1 MEAIERAKR
10 FNLQSQPTPTNPTNP
25 TKPQLTIAL
34 EPKIEPKS
42 IPKLDIYHYDND
54 NDNDNSSISF
64 SRPLL
69 TKESFSDPDT
79 VVYNRRPPNIRSF
92 STSSSIASSLLIIE
106 ETPED
111 NKEDGSNI
119 SISSSEPST
128 QSINE
133 PEVSETSW
141 EDTKPHVL
149 ASSSAEQNYNDSL
162 LESPADCGTT
172 FNTINATTASITTS
186 TAGTT
191 IGTLDSDPTQDLPS
205 RASTPLTYSES
216 VSTDRTRTYS
226 QDILPF
232 YDESISTSSMN
243 LKLFPLG
250 LYNKRSIESLSGID
264 ESVYKGRLYIKID
277 AAKDLDFP
285 VTKDSPKIRCVL
297 NNGTKEQATAY
308 CPMKHTIAFQQ
319 EFYIDVDV
327 TSEFTLVLQAQEP
340 TPSLQ
345 ASRYDQSLRR
355 LWDQAINTRTTDA
368 LQRYIRP
375 MDRAIAQARISIKNI
390 VSQASSSSFSASIAL
405 VNGWYRSA
413 GSSLLGNK
421 LKKRSSLIGQE
432 KAVGKME
439 VQFFFLPDS
448 DVEMDNLP
456 STMNECEEAYSI
468 QKFHLTCWKTGSMTQ
483 FGGDAKSWQRRFY
496 RLEGGYLIAC
506 DESSHTFV
514 AIIDLSKVILLAVN
528 HKIIIHA
535 SEPQQHKRSSCYTF
549 GHYTKSS
556 TSLLPHLLHAT
567 LEQSNK
573 TIENGNSNNDT
584 DTDTDKSSFQCVFGN
599 GDKIEFS
606 CDSQRDCER
615 WLDVLKVIIGRVP
628 TWPKWLKSSDS
639 YQIPQLN
646 TTLS

>member
-297 NNGTKEQATAY
+297 NNGTKEQATEY

-448 DVEMDNLP
+448 DVETDNLP

-573 TIENGNSNNDT
+573 TIENG
-584 DTDTDKSSFQCVFGN
+584 FQCVFGN